1 MKISEAAPQELL
13 QLLSLYTN
21 NIKVGDKI
29 TARVIAIE
37 SGILML
43 QLPDGGNINASVKTD
58 TKYNLGDILKLEVT
72 GTKKG
77 QVYVKELEHRR
88 SAISKDNTSDPAL
101 ILKNLKMPVN
111 SGRLDIVK
119 AMLDMDFEPESSV
132 IEKALTLIS
141 EKHVPDAKQAVFL
154 ALNDMEGKAEYFP
167 LLNQFAEKTTI
178 DSSVALYKARDPAR

>member
-1 MKISEAAPQELL
+1 MYKRQ
-13 QLLSLYTN
+13 
-21 NIKVGDKI
+21 
-29 TARVIAIE
+29 
-37 SGILML
+37 
-43 QLPDGGNINASVKTD
+43 
-58 TKYNLGDILKLEVT
+58 KYNLGDILKLEVT

-132 IEKALTLIS
+132 I
-141 EKHVPDAKQAVFL
+141 AVSYTHL
-154 ALNDMEGKAEYFP
+154 D
-167 LLNQFAEKTTI
+167 
-178 DSSVALYKARDPAR
+178 VYKRQIP

>member
-72 GTKKG
+72 GTKK
-77 QVYVKELEHRR
+77 
-88 SAISKDNTSDPAL
+88 
-101 ILKNLKMPVN
+101 
-111 SGRLDIVK
+111 
-119 AMLDMDFEPESSV
+119 
-132 IEKALTLIS
+132 
-141 EKHVPDAKQAVFL
+141 
-154 ALNDMEGKAEYFP
+154 
-167 LLNQFAEKTTI
+167 
-178 DSSVALYKARDPAR
+178 ARYM